1 MSMLP
6 NKKEIDNSYI
16 LSFFFRT
23 YMKFKYLWTSD
34 KKYAEKLFLRK
45 FHKELDLENPKTF
58 NEKIQWLKLNDRK
71 EIHTICADKIA
82 VRDFVS
88 GVIGEKYLIP
98 LEHVFISAKDLKPEN
113 FANDYPIIIKCNHNS
128 GAYTIVRDKNNIDWK
143 KERLK
148 YSNLLKQNYYHQG
161 REWQYKN
168 IEPKILVEKLLFDSK
183 GNIPNDYKIFCFE
196 GEAKFIQVDIDRQIN
211 HLRNFYDTS
220 WNLLPIELIYNKGDD
235 VVKPK
240 KIDLMLEL
248 AGKLSKNFPFARVD
262 FYSLDDDIY
271 FGEITF
277 HPEAGFGVFNDE
289 KYDVSL
295 GNYLSLDK
303 LK

>member
-1 MSMLP
+1 MLP